1 MKEGDKRPQEKPK
14 AEFGQ
19 PFKQQQRQSLLF
31 PEGDDL
37 PLISGTPQ
45 EVIDRPYIP
54 EDHSFKQGLL
64 PGMPPIDYDHIL
76 EKDKALRARRRRR

>member
-1 MKEGDKRPQEKPK
+1 MKEGEQLPQKKPK
-14 AEFGQ
+14 IEFGQ
-19 PFKQQQRQSLLF
+19 PEKQRQRQSLLF

-76 EKDKALRARRRRR
+76 EQDKERRRRRRRR